1 MTSRFSRI
9 LSLILALCLL
19 GGCLAA
25 TSCSAPHEEEDTTVG
40 ATLGETETEV
50 DPRAT
55 LDNPDVDYGGYV
67 FRVCS
72 IASEAGSRVNVR
84 FGWLSCCG

>member
-1 MTSRFSRI
+1 M
-9 LSLILALCLL
+9 
-19 GGCLAA
+19 
-25 TSCSAPHEEEDTTVG
+25 TVG

-72 IASEAGSRVNVR
+72 IASETHYTALDPGKLTGEAVNDAFFER
-84 FGWLSCCG
+84 NRKI